1 MKKTL
6 KKLLSLV
13 LVVVTIFSV
22 SAFMPATAL
31 AANYTT
37 NYKNYTQPSGP
48 DFAYWNGKRMV
59 KHKGTY
65 KSNVQWMQA
74 SLNYCIKYKGL
85 RASYLDVDGSFGPAS
100 KKTTLA
106 FQKKYG
112 LKQDGSFGPGTITKM
127 KSVLSSSSKPTPKP
141 TPNYGGKISTSAI
154 QKVLDRYGYK
164 SGTYWTVPSS
174 KSYSGYT
181 LCASS
186 SSGSTYMA
194 SKYPAGTKAS
204 GGKTYMSYNY
214 DNKWQCMG
222 FAHFVMANVT
232 GTNPAK
238 LTNGWKKYTSVSRLQ
253 VGDIVRTGGHSSI
266 VLSVDSNGNAKF
278 AECWGNQKYGCLI
291 KIGVGF
297 NGSSCTTYS
306 SINKKYTVKYI
317 YRYVG

>member
-1 MKKTL
+1 MLKFGYHRLRKEILMKKTL

-31 AANYTT
+31 AANQTT

-112 LKQDGSFGPGTITKM
+112 LKQDGSFGPGTISKM
-127 KSVLSSSSKPTPKP
+127 KSVLSSSSKPTP
-141 TPNYGGKISTSAI
+141 NYGSSKTLSINWSIITKTGTQNVSGPCGCYALAYCKDI
-154 QKVLDRYGYK
+154 LDNKQYYWTDFSEGYLKSKKRYSYSFVASKAGYK
-164 SGTYWTVPSS
+164 SFSS
-174 KSYSGYT
+174 NYASDVYKKMYDSINSGKPV
-181 LCASS
+181 S
-186 SSGSTYMA
+186 
-194 SKYPAGTKAS
+194 
-204 GGKTYMSYNY
+204 
-214 DNKWQCMG
+214 
-222 FAHFVMANVT
+222 VNVT
-232 GTNPAK
+232 GGRSSGCHWVTVVGYENVRSSSNLSGSNFLIIDPARNGAPK
-238 LTNGWKKYTSVSRLQ
+238 LENFV
-253 VGDIVRTGGHSSI
+253 
-266 VLSVDSNGNAKF
+266 
-278 AECWGNQKYGCLI
+278 
-291 KIGVGF
+291 
-297 NGSSCTTYS
+297 
-306 SINKKYTVKYI
+306 TVKYSLRKSDNK
-317 YRYVG
+317 YRCLYR